1 MGVDGGGGGGID
13 GNLVLDVAPP
23 VAMYTWAI

>member
-1 MGVDGGGGGGID
+1 MGVDGGGGGID
-13 GNLVLDVAPP
+13 GNLVLDDAPP